1 MSEVQ
6 AILEGTF
13 SGVNLLIIGRLSKAG
28 TDIGVCVMPGGI
40 AVVGGKYG
48 VLRRI
53 AVYSGRGAAS
63 ERLRRLII

>member
-13 SGVNLLIIGRLSKAG
+13 WGVNLLIIGRLSKAG
-28 TDIGVCVMPGGI
+28 MDIGVCVMPGGME
-40 AVVGGKYG
+40 VVGGGGEYG

-53 AVYSGRGAAS
+53 AV
-63 ERLRRLII
+63 